1 MKNELTVKNV
11 GVNIKDEFISLT
23 DIARYKNPEDPKDV
37 VKNWLRTR
45 STIEF
50 LGLWESINNENFK
63 GVEFDSF
70 RKESGLNSF
79 TLSPEKWI
87 TKTNAIGIKTSRG
100 RYGSG
105 TFAHKD
111 IAFEFASWVSPEFKL
126 FLIKEYQL
134 LKEQEAQ
141 TLEWNVKRV
150 LSKVNYRIHTDAI
163 KQNIVPNK
171 VGKLRENVIYANEA
185 DILNTALFGVT
196 AKEWRDANPK
206 AKGNIRDQATIEQL
220 VCLTNLESLNAE
232 YINLGLSQKE
242 RLIKLNNTAI
252 RQMKVLLTKDNALNL
267 IDQKNAKD
275 TKAISQ

>member
-87 TKTNAIGIKTSRG
+87 TRTNAIGIKTSRG

-252 RQMKVLLTKDNALNL
+252 RQMKVLLTKDNALKL
-267 IDQKNAKD
+267 IDHKNAKD

>member
-1 MKNELTVKNV
+1 MKKELTVKNI
-11 GVNIKDEFISLT
+11 GINIKDKFISLT

-87 TKTNAIGIKTSRG
+87 TKTNAVGIKTSRG

-111 IAFEFASWVSPEFKL
+111 IAFEFASWVSP
-126 FLIKEYQL
+126 
-134 LKEQEAQ
+134 
-141 TLEWNVKRV
+141 
-150 LSKVNYRIHTDAI
+150 
-163 KQNIVPNK
+163 
-171 VGKLRENVIYANEA
+171 
-185 DILNTALFGVT
+185 
-196 AKEWRDANPK
+196 
-206 AKGNIRDQATIEQL
+206 
-220 VCLTNLESLNAE
+220 
-232 YINLGLSQKE
+232 
-242 RLIKLNNTAI
+242 
-252 RQMKVLLTKDNALNL
+252 
-267 IDQKNAKD
+267 
-275 TKAISQ
+275 

>member
-1 MKNELTVKNV
+1 MKNKLTVKNV
-11 GVNIKDEFISLT
+11 GVNIKDEYISLT
-23 DIARYKNPEDPKDV
+23 DIARYKNSEDPKDV

-70 RKESGLNSF
+70 RKDSGLNSF

-87 TKTNAIGIKTSRG
+87 TNTNAVGIKTSRG

-126 FLIKEYQL
+126 FLIKEYQI
-134 LKEQEAQ
+134 LKEQQTQ

-150 LSKVNYRIHTDAI
+150 LSKVNYRIHTEAI
-163 KQNIVPNK
+163 KQNIIPK
-171 VGKLRENVIYANEA
+171 KIGKISETIIYATEA
-185 DILNTALFGVT
+185 DVLNIALFGMT
-196 AKEWRDANPK
+196 AKEWRFLNPNV
-206 AKGNIRDQATIEQL
+206 KGNIRDQATIQQL

-232 YINLGLSQKE
+232 FISLGFNQKE
-242 RLIKLNNTAI
+242 RLIKLNESAI
-252 RQMKVLLTKDNALNL
+252 RQMKVLLSKDERFPLENQNEYNKL
-267 IDQKNAKD
+267 KNK
-275 TKAISQ
+275 I